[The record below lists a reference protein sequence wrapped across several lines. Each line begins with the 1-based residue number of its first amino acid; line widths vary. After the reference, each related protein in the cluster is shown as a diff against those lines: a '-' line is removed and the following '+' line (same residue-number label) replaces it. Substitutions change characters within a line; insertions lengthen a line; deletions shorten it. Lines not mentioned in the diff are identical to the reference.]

1 MAFVSTLVN
10 SPDGV
15 IMLQEGVQLPVAL
28 NSKPVQFKSRVAY
41 DEPGSE
47 DNLEDALI
55 DDLDDELMTTES
67 EEDD

>member
-1 MAFVSTLVN
+1 
-10 SPDGV
+10 
-15 IMLQEGVQLPVAL
+15 MLNA
-28 NSKPVQFKSRVAY
+28 KPIQFKSKVAY

-55 DDLDDELMTTES
+55 DDVDDELMTTES